1 MFEAE
6 RLQETVAGLE
16 AIVAR
21 CSFALNTPKIRNRF
35 GGLEALSLQG
45 IRSKKPR
52 TANQDLISLKNLQ
65 ET

>member
-21 CSFALNTPKIRNRF
+21 CSFALNTPKPET
-35 GGLEALSLQG
+35 GLEA
-45 IRSKKPR
+45 
-52 TANQDLISLKNLQ
+52 
-65 ET
+65 